1 MWRENNMD
9 CLPNKGSLYEH
20 KPMLNNCQ
28 QLYYLEK
35 LCTDRKR
42 QIYDSESKLYY
53 YILWWLKI
61 WFVTAWEV
69 SWKTLAEQHK
79 TMDHCNM

>member
-1 MWRENNMD
+1 MRRENNMD

-42 QIYDSESKLYY
+42 QIYESESKLYY
-53 YILWWLKI
+53 LHIMMTK
-61 WFVTAWEV
+61 
-69 SWKTLAEQHK
+69 
-79 TMDHCNM
+79 NMVHNSLRS